1 MASIGEIDISI
12 LPGNLNSS
20 RSYLTSAVPFFPSS
34 ARKFPVDS
42 MVCLECQN
50 VVKDYLYLNHIR
62 DTQKWSDCEICGL
75 ILSESLKRNRIQEFH
90 SKSENWERLECDYC
104 TNGLRIDQFRTCT
117 KDKLFVCRV
126 CKEGFFEIRNQ
137 ILHIKRV
144 HLEPTS
150 VFIRGWFLSS
160 WKMNSSSKFYW
171 SINWY
176 DIV

>member
-1 MASIGEIDISI
+1 MFYRAKV
-12 LPGNLNSS
+12 LN
-20 RSYLTSAVPFFPSS
+20 RLIRYLPFFPSS

-42 MVCLECQN
+42 IVCPECQN

-75 ILSESLKRNRIQEFH
+75 ILSESLKRNSIQEFP

-104 TNGLRIDQFRTCT
+104 TNGLRIDQLRTCT
-117 KDKLFVCRV
+117 NDKLFVCYV
-126 CKEGFFEIRNQ
+126 CREGIFEIRNK
-137 ILHIKRV
+137 ILHIKHV

-160 WKMNSSSKFYW
+160 WKMKSSKF
-171 SINWY
+171 
-176 DIV
+176 